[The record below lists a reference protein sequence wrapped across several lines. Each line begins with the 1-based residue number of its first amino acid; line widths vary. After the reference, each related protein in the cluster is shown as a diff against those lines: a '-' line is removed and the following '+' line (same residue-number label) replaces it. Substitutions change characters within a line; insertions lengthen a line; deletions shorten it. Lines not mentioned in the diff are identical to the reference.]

1 MMTAID
7 QIRESLHILAGLLIW
22 PVLIGLLALSA
33 AIVIALGGF
42 LHEAWQR
49 FRGRR
54 LRLAAALL
62 GLEAAAQAPGPD
74 TLEMRLEA
82 GLQRGERRLY
92 LAPSRLKLAV
102 RLGPALGLMGTL
114 IPMASALQ
122 GLATGNL
129 PALASNLVTAFAAT
143 VVGLAIS
150 LLAFLMAA
158 AREDWARTDAQ
169 ALAMAAERLL
179 QKSAQA

>member
-1 MMTAID
+1 
-7 QIRESLHILAGLLIW
+7 
-22 PVLIGLLALSA
+22 VLISLLVLV
-33 AIVIALGGF
+33 AIILMALGGF

-49 FRGRR
+49 FKGHRR
-54 LRLAAALL
+54 ALTAALQR
-62 GLEAAAQAPGPD
+62 LEAASLAPGPD

-82 GLQRGERRLY
+82 SLQQGERRMF
-92 LAPSRLKLAV
+92 LAPTRLKLAV

-122 GLATGNL
+122 GLASGNL

-179 QKSAQA
+179 QNGAAS

>member
-1 MMTAID
+1 MPTVID
-7 QIRESLHILAGLLIW
+7 QIRELLHILAGLLIW
-22 PVLIGLLALSA
+22 PVLISLLGLAI
-33 AIVIALGGF
+33 AIVIAMGGF
-42 LHEAWQR
+42 LQEAWQR
-49 FRGRR
+49 HRGRR
-54 LRLAAALL
+54 LLLAVALKH
-62 GLEAAAQAPGPD
+62 LEASTAAGAD

-82 GLQRGERRLY
+82 SLQWNERRLY
-92 LAPSRLKLAV
+92 LAPLRLKLVV

-169 ALAMAAERLL
+169 ALAMHAERLMNGTER
-179 QKSAQA
+179 S

>member
-1 MMTAID
+1 MLTAID
-7 QIRESLHILAGLLIW
+7 QVRALLHILAGLLIW
-22 PVLIGLLALSA
+22 PVLVSLLALSA
-33 AIVIALGGF
+33 AIVIALGSF

-49 FRGRR
+49 SRGKR
-54 LRLAAALL
+54 LRLALALQA
-62 GLEAAAQAPGPD
+62 LEAASGAPGPD

-82 GLQRGERRLY
+82 GLQKAERQLF
-92 LAPSRLKLAV
+92 LPPLRLKLAV

-114 IPMASALQ
+114 IPMANALQ

-169 ALAMAAERLL
+169 ALAMAAERYL
-179 QKSAQA
+179 QQGSTS

>member
-1 MMTAID
+1 MVTAID
-7 QIRESLHILAGLLIW
+7 QIRELLHLIAGLLIW
-22 PVLIGLLALSA
+22 PVLISLLVLSA
-33 AIVIALGGF
+33 AIVIALGSF
-42 LHEAWQR
+42 IYEAYQR
-49 FRGRR
+49 LRGRKHR
-54 LRLAAALL
+54 LSVALQ
-62 GLEAAAQAPGPD
+62 GLEAAAGTSGPD

-82 GLQRGERRLY
+82 GLQRGERQL
-92 LAPSRLKLAV
+92 LLPPMRLKLAV

-169 ALAMAAERLL
+169 ALAMAAERHLR
-179 QKSAQA
+179 QGSTP

>member
-1 MMTAID
+1 MPTAID
-7 QIRESLHILAGLLIW
+7 QIRELLHVLAGLLIW
-22 PVLIGLLALSA
+22 PVLTSLLALA
-33 AIVIALGGF
+33 VAIVIAVGGF
-42 LHEAWQR
+42 LQEAWQR
-49 FRGRR
+49 RRGRK
-54 LRLAAALL
+54 LQLAMALER
-62 GLEAAAQAPGPD
+62 LEASATASAD

-82 GLQRGERRLY
+82 SLQHSERRLY
-92 LAPSRLKLAV
+92 RAPLRLKLAV

-169 ALAMAAERLL
+169 ALAMQAERLL
-179 QKSAQA
+179 NGTKRS